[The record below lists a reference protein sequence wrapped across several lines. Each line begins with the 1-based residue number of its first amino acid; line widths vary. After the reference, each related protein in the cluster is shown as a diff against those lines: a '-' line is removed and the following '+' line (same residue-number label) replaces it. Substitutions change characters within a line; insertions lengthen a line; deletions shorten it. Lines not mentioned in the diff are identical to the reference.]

1 MKSIIGANLEQ
12 SSKPGWDTRL
22 ASYLVRN
29 NLIYLY
35 TVVCG
40 TLSLLFSLIERNGR
54 MQHRMARLWSWL
66 ILNAAAGCPLS
77 VEGLENIDPAKP
89 YIFAANHL
97 SYLDTPVLFIG
108 LPMQFRIMANRNLFD
123 IPFMGW
129 HLRHSGQ
136 IPVERDDARS
146 SLRSLMAASKTVREG
161 MPLVVF
167 PEGGR
172 THDGHLQPFLNGA
185 FYAAIKAGVSVV
197 PTTLIGTYEALP
209 RGTWVLRPRPLKLVI
224 GKPVPTDEYTPRQ
237 MDELGARVKAIISE
251 TYYSHSELK
260 PPAQQPAPEATE
272 KR

>member
-1 MKSIIGANLEQ
+1 MEQ